1 MEINSTPTILKMS
14 DKSLKIALNARLS
27 ALRMTN
33 TAKSAHIGSSLSVID
48 ILAVLFGDILC
59 LLPDKLKSDCIIVSK
74 GHAAAGT
81 YAVIAHAGLIP
92 IELLETFGVNGS
104 ILGGHVTH
112 NGNPTIELSTGS
124 LGHGLPY
131 GIGVAYSQLKLGL
144 NNKTFVVMSDGEC
157 DEGTTWESALM
168 ANHFKLKNLIVIID
182 RNRIQSL
189 SGTENVLSL
198 EPLAEKWRAF
208 NWKVLTINGHSH
220 LQLANSF
227 SNIDGPLCIIADTIK
242 GKGVSFMENQVLWHY
257 RPPSNEELALAINEI
272 EDGLE

>member
-1 MEINSTPTILKMS
+1 MEINSNPNILKMS

-144 NNKTFVVMSDGEC
+144 NN
-157 DEGTTWESALM
+157 
-168 ANHFKLKNLIVIID
+168 
-182 RNRIQSL
+182 
-189 SGTENVLSL
+189 
-198 EPLAEKWRAF
+198 
-208 NWKVLTINGHSH
+208 
-220 LQLANSF
+220 
-227 SNIDGPLCIIADTIK
+227 
-242 GKGVSFMENQVLWHY
+242 
-257 RPPSNEELALAINEI
+257 
-272 EDGLE
+272 